1 MRLSWT
7 IARRY
12 LFARKSHHLINV
24 IGWVSVAGVAVS
36 TFGLIVVL
44 SVFNGFGNLVLSLY
58 NSFDPDLRVTPA
70 EGKTFEPSDSLLQAF
85 QATGYVDAVT
95 MVLEDNALLR
105 NDERQYVAT
114 LKGVDSCFFKTSSIS
129 EKIID
134 GTADLKRGETDF
146 LLLGA
151 QIAYSLGV
159 TPGNP
164 LAQVS
169 IFMPM
174 PGIDPA
180 YATLD
185 PSSAFTRQTA
195 VPGGVFSIQQ
205 DFDSKYVIV
214 PLSLMR
220 TLTGKETA
228 VTALEIKLNDGTS
241 AETATADLQSLAGPS
256 LVIKDR
262 YGQHD
267 FLYKILR
274 SEKAAVYLILC
285 FILLIASF
293 NLFGTLT
300 ILIIE
305 KRNDLQTLFHL
316 GANLKLARQ
325 IFMIEGLLISVGGAV
340 TGMVTGAIVCGL
352 QQYFG
357 ILKINGGEGFVTEAY
372 PVAMQLSDFVLVF
385 GIVFA
390 IGYASS
396 SFTSRIIVGRQSDA
410 RLKTR

>member
-36 TFGLIVVL
+36 TFGLVVVL

-58 NSFDPDLRVTPA
+58 NAFDPDLRITPL
-70 EGKTFEPSDSLLQAF
+70 EGKTFEPSDSLLRAF
-85 QATGYVDAVT
+85 NATGYITAIT
-95 MVLEDNALLR
+95 KVLEDNALLR
-105 NDERQYVAT
+105 HDERQYVAT
-114 LKGVDSCFFKTSSIS
+114 LKGVDSAFFSTSSIS

-134 GTADLKRGETDF
+134 GTPDLQKGQTDF

-151 QIAYSLGV
+151 HVAYSLGV

-164 LAQVS
+164 LSRVS

-180 YATLD
+180 FATLD
-185 PSSAFTRQTA
+185 PSSAFTQQT
-195 VPGGVFSIQQ
+195 VIPGGVFSIQQ
-205 DFDSKYVIV
+205 DFDSRYVIL

-220 TLTGKETA
+220 TLTGKESA
-228 VTALEIKLNDGTS
+228 VTALEIKLKPGTDPES
-241 AETATADLQSLAGPS
+241 AGEALQAIAGQL
-256 LVIKDR
+256 LVVKDR
-262 YGQHD
+262 YRQHD

-274 SEKAAVYLILC
+274 SEKAAVYLILG

-300 ILIIE
+300 ILIID
-305 KRNDLQTLFHL
+305 KRHDLQTLFHL
-316 GANLKLARQ
+316 GANLKMARE
-325 IFMIEGLLISVGGAV
+325 IFMMEGMLISMGGAV
-340 TGMVTGAIVCGL
+340 AGMLTGAIVCGV
-352 QQYFG
+352 QQHFG
-357 ILKINGGEGFVTEAY
+357 ILQINGGEGFITEAY
-372 PVAMQLSDFVLVF
+372 PVAMQVQDFLLVF
-385 GIVFA
+385 LIVFG

-396 SFTSRIIVGRQSDA
+396 SLTSRIIVSRQADS
-410 RLKTR
+410 RLRTR